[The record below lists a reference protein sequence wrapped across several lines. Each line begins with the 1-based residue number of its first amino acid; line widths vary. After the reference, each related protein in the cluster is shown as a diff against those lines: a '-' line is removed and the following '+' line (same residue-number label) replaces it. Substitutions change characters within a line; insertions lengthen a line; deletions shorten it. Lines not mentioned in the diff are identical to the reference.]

1 MNRPST
7 ANLRKD
13 PTMLG
18 SILLRLALARLLTR
32 LTVILATIALVVYC
46 AQRILL
52 SGKDW
57 LEFAIKLSGL
67 SEILGK
73 TVIDFVMQYQK
84 YFWWFVIFVLVLLA
98 FSFLLS
104 YLRDSLKRG
113 RAALVPLSDV
123 RRLCARLSPEGL
135 DVLNWVWKDQSQPIT
150 TGILQTTLAQVS
162 SGRARK
168 LALARAQQAELAS
181 ALLTRPLNAGDTP
194 PRGVTLP
201 PVDDVGHRE
210 PTLLA

>member
-13 PTMLG
+13 PTLLG

-32 LTVILATIALVVYC
+32 LTVILATIALVGYF

-52 SGKDW
+52 SGKGW

-73 TVIDFVMQYQK
+73 TVIDFVMQYQT

-98 FSFLLS
+98 FNFLLS
-104 YLRDSLKRG
+104 YLRGSLKRG
-113 RAALVPLSDV
+113 RAALVPLNDV
-123 RRLCARLSPEGL
+123 RKLCARLSPEGL
-135 DVLNWVWKDQSQPIT
+135 DVLNWAWKDQSHPIT
-150 TGILQTTLAQVS
+150 MGILQTTLAQIS

-181 ALLTRPLNAGDTP
+181 ALLTRPLSTPDTP
-194 PRGVTLP
+194 ARGGVLP
-201 PVDDVGHRE
+201 PADDAGHRE

>member
-13 PTMLG
+13 PTLLG

-32 LTVILATIALVVYC
+32 LTVILATIALVVYF

-52 SGKDW
+52 SGKGW

-73 TVIDFVMQYQK
+73 TVIDFVMQYQT

-98 FSFLLS
+98 FNFLLS
-104 YLRDSLKRG
+104 YLRGSLKRG
-113 RAALVPLSDV
+113 RAALVPLNDV
-123 RRLCARLSPEGL
+123 RKLCARLSPEGL
-135 DVLNWVWKDQSQPIT
+135 DVLNWAWKDQSQPIT
-150 TGILQTTLAQVS
+150 MGILQTTLAQIS
-162 SGRARK
+162 GGRARK

-181 ALLTRPLNAGDTP
+181 ALLTRPLTTP
-194 PRGVTLP
+194 HTPAREGILP
-201 PVDDVGHRE
+201 PADDAGHRE